1 MYILCNYM
9 YNVYVYLIIC
19 MCLLCIYLL
28 NYILY
33 VMRDDIFLC
42 VNLWLMGIFNVICL
56 EK

>member
-1 MYILCNYM
+1 MYM
-9 YNVYVYLIIC
+9 YLIIC